1 MTLPLLPAFNIHGV
15 MPPVRPGQDGASG
28 ERSPYRVDLLT
39 FCQHFGVSSP
49 RRSILRGLLE
59 LRSQLAAAGKQEGFQ
74 WINGS
79 FTEDVE
85 GQHNRAPNDVDV
97 VTFISF
103 GDAAAKMD
111 LLQNFQ
117 DLVNPQRSKLRFKV
131 DHYLVPTDVPLTI
144 EYAQTLAYWSSLWS
158 HRRGDN
164 RWKGFVAVPLASNDA
179 DARAWLEQADGA
191 TDPGG
196 ETP

>member
-1 MTLPLLPAFNIHGV
+1 MTHPLHPAINIHGV
-15 MPPVRPGQDGASG
+15 VPPVRPGQDGASG

-39 FCQHFGVSSP
+39 FCQHFGVNSP

-97 VTFISF
+97 VTFIS
-103 GDAAAKMD
+103 
-111 LLQNFQ
+111 
-117 DLVNPQRSKLRFKV
+117 R
-131 DHYLVPTDVPLTI
+131 
-144 EYAQTLAYWSSLWS
+144 
-158 HRRGDN
+158 
-164 RWKGFVAVPLASNDA
+164 
-179 DARAWLEQADGA
+179 
-191 TDPGG
+191 
-196 ETP
+196 